1 MTTTPNVSR
10 RNFLLGGLA
19 LAAAPGLAHG
29 AIAAAPLA
37 ASCIVLYL
45 HGGASQL
52 ETFDPKPGS
61 KTGGPTRAI
70 ATAQDGVRFAAALPL
85 LAARADALAIIRTLS
100 AREGNHDRARYL
112 MRTGHA
118 PQGGVV
124 HPGLAAMVSALHP
137 EPALVGAVSIGPP
150 TQGPGLLGARHAVL
164 PIRDAERGVR
174 NLEPAR
180 ALAPERSRTRAEVL
194 DGLQQ
199 HFAHGR
205 AHGPVDAH
213 GEMLAR
219 AREIAGSPRRD
230 AFDLDDES
238 ATTRDR
244 YGRGRFGAGCL
255 LARRLVDAEVPFIE
269 VGLPGWDTHEDN
281 FARTATLSAELD
293 RGCAAL
299 LDDLRASGRLARTLV
314 VCMGDFGRTPN
325 INARGGRDHWPRS
338 SAVLLAGGGVR
349 PGVIGS
355 TSDDGREI
363 ATRPVSVPELYRTIA
378 ARLGIDADTQLMS
391 PAGRPITL
399 IDEAAPIAELLPS

>member
-1 MTTTPNVSR
+1 MHRAVPAR
-10 RNFLLGGLA
+10 RRQPARDLRSQARQQDRWAHPCHRHGAGRRA
-19 LAAAPGLAHG
+19 LRGVAAPAGRARRRPRDHPHAVGPGGQPRSRPLPHAHRSRAAGRRRPSRPGGDGLG
-29 AIAAAPLA
+29 A
-37 ASCIVLYL
+37 AS
-45 HGGASQL
+45 
-52 ETFDPKPGS
+52 
-61 KTGGPTRAI
+61 R
-70 ATAQDGVRFAAALPL
+70 
-85 LAARADALAIIRTLS
+85 ARAGRRGVDRS
-100 AREGNHDRARYL
+100 AD
-112 MRTGHA
+112 
-118 PQGGVV
+118 
-124 HPGLAAMVSALHP
+124 PGAGFAGCSTRGAADPATPSVGP
-137 EPALVGAVSIGPP
+137 EP
-150 TQGPGLLGARHAVL
+150 
-164 PIRDAERGVR
+164 ER
-174 NLEPAR
+174 LR

-325 INARGGRDHWPRS
+325 INTRGGRDHWPRS